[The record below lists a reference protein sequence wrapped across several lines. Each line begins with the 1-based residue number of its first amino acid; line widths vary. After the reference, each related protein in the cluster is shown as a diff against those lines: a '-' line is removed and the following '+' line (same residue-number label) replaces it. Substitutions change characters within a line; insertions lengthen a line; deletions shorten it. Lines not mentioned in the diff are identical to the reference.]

1 MRVEAHLNGLLPDR
15 TIKRPALLPPY
26 TTGIVP
32 IHIKLGVQPEGG
44 NGEL

>member
-1 MRVEAHLNGLLPDR
+1 MQSCAMHQSHALARES
-15 TIKRPALLPPY
+15 PALLPPY